1 MRLRSVMLLAAL
13 LSASAHGAALRQAQG
28 ERAPAYPSKPV
39 RIVVAFGPGGIA
51 DTIGRLVSQKL
62 ATRLG
67 QPMVVDN
74 RAGGGGTVG
83 ARIVTS
89 AAADGHTLLVTT
101 AAIAVNANAPK
112 EALDPRTQL
121 TPIALAA
128 SAPTI
133 FAVHR
138 SVSAKGLLDYV
149 RNAKSGRF
157 TYSTAGVGT
166 TEHLSAEF
174 LFRSAP
180 GLEGT
185 HVPFQGGAAPVAAVV
200 AQQVDLTS
208 TTVPTAY
215 PFIKQGTLRV
225 LAIASPQRNAVLP
238 DVPTLAES
246 GFPAFENASWIAF
259 FAPSRVPPGIVQTL
273 NAEVNAALR
282 APDVRER
289 LSLLGFDTQTMSAAE
304 FAAYVRSEVEKWA
317 KVIKATGI
325 APQ

>member
-1 MRLRSVMLLAAL
+1 MRVRATMAAL
-13 LSASAHGAALRQAQG
+13 AVLGAS
-28 ERAPAYPSKPV
+28 PAYAASTQPYPTKPV

-62 ATRLG
+62 AARLG

-74 RAGGGGTVG
+74 RAGAGGTVG
-83 ARIVTS
+83 ARIAAS
-89 AAADGHTLLVTT
+89 AAPDGHTLLVTT
-101 AAIAVNANAPK
+101 AAVAVNANAPK
-112 EALDPRTQL
+112 DPLDPRTQF

-138 SVSAKGLLDYV
+138 SVTAKSLLDYV
-149 RNAKSGRF
+149 RNAKGGRF
-157 TYSTAGVGT
+157 TYSTAGLGT

-174 LFRSAP
+174 LFRSVPA
-180 GLEGT
+180 LEGT

-215 PFIKQGTLRV
+215 PFIKQGALRV
-225 LAIASPQRNAVLP
+225 LAIASRKRNAVLP
-238 DVPTLAES
+238 DVPTLGES
-246 GFPAFENASWIAF
+246 GFPDFENASWIAF
-259 FAPSRVPPGIVQTL
+259 FAPARVPSAIVQKL

-282 APDVRER
+282 EPDVRER
-289 LSLLGFDTQTMSAAE
+289 LALLGFETHAMSAAD

-325 APQ
+325 TPQ

>member
-1 MRLRSVMLLAAL
+1 MRLRSVVLLAAL
-13 LSASAHGAALRQAQG
+13 LSASAHGSALRQPQG
-28 ERAPAYPSKPV
+28 ERAAAYPTKPV

-51 DTIGRLVSQKL
+51 DTIGRLASQKL
-62 ATRLG
+62 AMRLG

-74 RAGGGGTVG
+74 RPGAGGTVG
-83 ARIVTS
+83 ARIVTG

-101 AAIAVNANAPK
+101 AAIAVNANVPK
-112 EALDPRTQL
+112 DALDPRIQL

-138 SVSAKGLLDYV
+138 SVTAKSLMDYV
-149 RNAKSGRF
+149 RNAKGGRF

-174 LFRSAP
+174 LFRSVRA
-180 GLEGT
+180 LEAT

-215 PFIKQGTLRV
+215 PFIKQGALRV
-225 LAIASPQRNAVLP
+225 LAIASRKRNAVLP

-246 GFPAFENASWIAF
+246 GFPDFENASWIAF
-259 FAPSRVPPGIVQTL
+259 FAPARLPAGIVQKL
-273 NAEVNAALR
+273 NTEINAALR
-282 APDVRER
+282 EPDVRER
-289 LSLLGFDTQTMSAAE
+289 LALLAFDTHAMSAAE
-304 FAAYVRSEVEKWA
+304 FAGYVRSEVDKWA

-325 APQ
+325 TPQ

>member
-1 MRLRSVMLLAAL
+1 MTIAAFAW
-13 LSASAHGAALRQAQG
+13 LSASAAHGASPQTAATDPG
-28 ERAPAYPSKPV
+28 HAYPTKPV

-74 RAGGGGTVG
+74 RAGAGGTVG
-83 ARIVTS
+83 ARLAVS
-89 AAADGHTLLVTT
+89 AAPDGHTLLVTT
-101 AAIAVNANAPK
+101 AAVAVNANAPRD
-112 EALDPRTQL
+112 ALDPRTHL
-121 TPIALAA
+121 TAIALAA

-138 SVSAKGLLDYV
+138 SVTTKSLLDYL
-149 RNAKSGRF
+149 RNAKGGRF

-174 LFRSAP
+174 LFRAI

-208 TTVPTAY
+208 TTVPTAS

-225 LAIASPQRNAVLP
+225 LAIASRKRSAVLP
-238 DVPTLAES
+238 DVPTLGES
-246 GFPAFENASWIAF
+246 GFPDFENASWIAF
-259 FAPSRVPPGIVQTL
+259 FAPAGLSGAIVQKL
-273 NAEVNAALR
+273 NAEINTALR
-282 APDVRER
+282 EPDVRER
-289 LSLLGFDTQTMSAAE
+289 LALLGFDTHAMSASE

-317 KVIKATGI
+317 KVIKVTGI
-325 APQ
+325 TP